1 MTGGKKTVQQRIELL
16 VKKPE
21 TVKTALFAA
30 VSVLALCLVFVFAK
44 GADTRSE
51 YQIFMDRVE
60 SAQSIRVGQPIYSSI
75 TYPAPITDAELLI
88 RAREVLNQAEE
99 VEDPEALREDFSQ
112 AHLSA
117 RSIIFYDRP
126 NGSGTP
132 YWLYTTR
139 NACFVAPAGEAWD
152 DPFVPFATLSWVAVD
167 LLGGYA
173 SQQQHW
179 TQAEPLMDGLALRL
193 VRRDG
198 VDYSPYYAE
207 RPALPVPLTQTQG
220 DRALL
225 VVRNTGEPHPSDLSD
240 LITRVWDTS
249 EQDFAGES
257 YICGG
262 DEALYSTWTEDNG
275 PLYLL
280 CANSTSYQGFT
291 TGHPPLWLKFE
302 DGELSRLTGIVW
314 RGGLA
319 PSRPVIRSK
328 NNPT

>member
-1 MTGGKKTVQQRIELL
+1 
-16 VKKPE
+16 
-21 TVKTALFAA
+21 
-30 VSVLALCLVFVFAK
+30 
-44 GADTRSE
+44 
-51 YQIFMDRVE
+51 MDRVE

-75 TYPAPITDAELLI
+75 TYPAPITDAELLA

-132 YWLYTTR
+132 YRLYTTR
-139 NACFVAPAGEAWD
+139 SACFVAPAGEAWD
-152 DPFVPFATLSWVAVD
+152 DPFVPFATLSWLAVD
-167 LLGGYA
+167 LLGEYA
-173 SQQQHW
+173 GQQQDW
-179 TQAEPLMDGLALRL
+179 TQAETLMDGLALRL

-207 RPALPVPLTQTQG
+207 RPVLSVPLTRTQG
-220 DRALL
+220 DRTLL
-225 VVRNTGEPHPSDLSD
+225 VVQDTGEPHLGGLSD
-240 LITRVWDTS
+240 LIIGVWDTS
-249 EQDFAGES
+249 EQDFIGES

-262 DEALYSTWTEDNG
+262 DEALYSAWTEDDG

-280 CANSTSYQGFT
+280 CANSTTYQGFT

-302 DGELSRLTGIVW
+302 NGELTKLTALPDIAWASGVELPSDPVFFDESYTGSLEYWYDHMIIP
-314 RGGLA
+314 GGSGFTLYERTPGWDNIGFHNVPQWQEMGFVPLA
-319 PSRPVIRSK
+319 E
-328 NNPT
+328 TE